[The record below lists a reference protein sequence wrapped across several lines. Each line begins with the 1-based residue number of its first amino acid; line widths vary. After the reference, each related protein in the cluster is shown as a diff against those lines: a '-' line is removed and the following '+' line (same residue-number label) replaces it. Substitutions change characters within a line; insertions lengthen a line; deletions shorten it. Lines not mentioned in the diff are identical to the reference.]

1 MTNLSKIAQMHKSH
15 KRKNTYVVH
24 LDTEFNMPAFWEEFS
39 KSPLTVLIKNGEKV
53 QEVGRCMRCTKF
65 PNPGAIQMHREYRY
79 LAQVDKKL
87 ASTVVEY
94 LDKDTGAPVALL
106 YPTDL
111 YVYEEYRDNDF
122 LAHLNHASRQ
132 DFVRQ
137 MDLRTKM
144 LDKAI
149 AMGQG
154 LQITRKKW
162 QAQNTKT
169 HTL

>member
-1 MTNLSKIAQMHKSH
+1 MTDLNKVPQVHKSH
-15 KRKNTYVVH
+15 KKKNTYVVR
-24 LDTEFNMPAFWEEFS
+24 LNTEFNIPAFWEEFS
-39 KSPLTVLIKNGEKV
+39 KSPLTVLVKNGEIV
-53 QEVGRCMRCTKF
+53 QEIGSYMRCTKF

-79 LAQVDKKL
+79 LAKVDKKL

-132 DFVRQ
+132 DFARQ

-149 AMGQG
+149 TMGQG